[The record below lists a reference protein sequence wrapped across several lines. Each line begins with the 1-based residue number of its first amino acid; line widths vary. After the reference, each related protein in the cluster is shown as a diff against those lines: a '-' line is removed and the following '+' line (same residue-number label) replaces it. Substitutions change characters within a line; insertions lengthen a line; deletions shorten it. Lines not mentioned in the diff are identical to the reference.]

1 VLRFFKSSL
10 PAQLLVLLALVL
22 ALRLPLLWLG
32 LPVSAAELRLLLL
45 GEGVASGAWPYRDLY
60 DSTAPL
66 AAAAAGVLELAWSR
80 PLLLY
85 RLAALGIL
93 LVQALRFN
101 TVLNRAD
108 VHPERGY
115 LAGLTYLV
123 VASITSDLD
132 TLSPLLIGHT
142 FIIFALSAL
151 LPTSREGYDNRRL
164 FRAGFLVGLAA
175 LCYLPLAFF
184 VLLGLFAVLVFAA
197 NSFRSGLLLVC
208 GFLSPYA
215 LVATVFLYVGV
226 LPNFSGM
233 HLERGMRPAV
243 AAADGLPPAVAWP
256 LLAGVAV
263 LLLLA
268 LLRAG
273 GTALGLVFQSKF
285 RQLMLVWMLVA
296 LAVLAV
302 GHGLAPGSLLL
313 LLPPLTYFG
322 LYLWQRLPGRAG
334 WVPELLFV
342 MVLGLVVVLRYRDL
356 VPGLPGLLRLPPESA
371 FAPQPNPAYRRL
383 AAGRS
388 VLVLG
393 PDRRVYLAHPAAR
406 PYLDWPLAEADFNH
420 LNEYAAVV
428 RVGRSFGPRPPAY
441 ILDQDKLLPQL
452 RHLLPQV
459 FGPYEPVPGIPGAYQ
474 LNK

>member
-1 VLRFFKSSL
+1 M
-10 PAQLLVLLALVL
+10 LLALVL

-32 LPVSAAELRLLLL
+32 VPVSAAELRLLLL
-45 GEGVASGAWPYRDLY
+45 GEGVAGRAWPYRDLY
-60 DSTAPL
+60 DGTAPL
-66 AAAAAGVLELAWSR
+66 AAAAAGLLELAWSR

-85 RLAALGIL
+85 RAAALGLL

-101 TVLNRAD
+101 AVLNRAD

-123 VASITSDLD
+123 VASLTSDLD

-184 VLLGLFAVLVFAA
+184 VGLGLFAVLIFAA
-197 NSFRSGLLLVC
+197 NSFRSSLLLVC

-215 LVATVFLYVGV
+215 LVATVFLYVGA
-226 LPNFSGM
+226 LPGFSAM
-233 HLERGMRPAV
+233 HLERGLRPAV

-256 LLAGVAV
+256 LLVGVAV

-273 GTALGLVFQSKF
+273 STALGLVLQSKF
-285 RQLMLVWMLVA
+285 RQLMLVWLLVA

-302 GHGLAPGSLLL
+302 GRGLAPGSVLV
-313 LLPPLTYFG
+313 LLPPLSYFG
-322 LYLWQRLPGRAG
+322 LYLWQQLPGRAG
-334 WVPELLFV
+334 WLPELLFV
-342 MVLGLVVVLRYRDL
+342 LVLGLVVVLRYREL
-356 VPGLPGLLRLPPESA
+356 VPGLATLLRLPPEST
-371 FAPQPNPAYRRL
+371 FAPQPNPAYRQL
-383 AAGRS
+383 APGQP

-393 PDRRVYLAHPAAR
+393 PDRRAYLAHPAAR
-406 PYLDWPLAEADFNH
+406 PYLDWPLAETDFSH

-428 RVGRSFGPRPPAY
+428 HIGRSLGQRPPVY
-441 ILDQDKLLPQL
+441 ILDQNKLLPRL
-452 RHLLPQV
+452 RYLLPQV
-459 FGPYEPVPGIPGAYQ
+459 FGAYEPVPGVAGAYQ
-474 LNK
+474 LRK

>member
-10 PAQLLVLLALVL
+10 PAQLLVLLVLVL

-32 LPVSAAELRLLLL
+32 LPTTAAELRLLLL
-45 GEGVASGAWPYRDLY
+45 GEGLASGAWPYRDLY
-60 DSTAPL
+60 DGTAPL
-66 AAAAAGVLELAWSR
+66 AAAAAGVLQLAWGR

-85 RLAALGIL
+85 RVAALGIL
-93 LVQALRFN
+93 LVQALRYN

-123 VASITSDLD
+123 VASLTSDLD

-184 VLLGLFAVLVFAA
+184 VLLGFFAVLIFAA
-197 NSFRSGLLLVC
+197 NSFRSALLLVC
-208 GFLSPYA
+208 GFLSPFA
-215 LVATVFLYVGV
+215 LVATVFLYVGA
-226 LPNFSGM
+226 LPNFSTM
-233 HLERGMRPAV
+233 HLERGLSPAV
-243 AAADGLPPAVAWP
+243 AATDGLPPAVAWP
-256 LLAGVAV
+256 MLAGVAV
-263 LLLLA
+263 LLGLA

-273 GTALGLVFQSKF
+273 STALGLVFQAKF
-285 RQLMLVWMLVA
+285 RQLQLVWLLVA
-296 LAVLAV
+296 VAVLVV
-302 GHGLAPGSLLL
+302 GRGLAPGSLLL

-322 LYLWQRLPGRAG
+322 LYLWQRLPGSAG
-334 WVPELLFV
+334 WLPELLFV
-342 MVLGLVVVLRYRDL
+342 VVLGAVLVVRYRDL
-356 VPGLPGLLRLPPESA
+356 VPGLPHLLRLPPESA
-371 FAPQPNPAYRRL
+371 FAPQPSSSFRRL
-383 AAGRS
+383 GADRS

-393 PDRRVYLAHPAAR
+393 PDRRAYLTHSAAR
-406 PYLDWPLAEADFNH
+406 PYLDWPLAEQDFNH

-428 RVGRSFGPRPPAY
+428 RIGRNLGPRRPAY
-441 ILDQDKLLPQL
+441 LLDQNKLLPKL

-459 FGPYEPVPGIPGAYQ
+459 FGSYEEVPGAPGVYE
-474 LNK
+474 LKK

>member
-123 VASITSDLD
+123 VASLTSDLD

-296 LAVLAV
+296 LTVLAV
-302 GHGLAPGSLLL
+302 GRGLAPGSLLL

-459 FGPYEPVPGIPGAYQ
+459 FGLYEPVPGVPGAYQ